1 MEDGMSSP
9 IRSRMSPRLLIVAGI
24 TLAVVLLALLPDT
37 ALASPPRPSWYPG
50 PPWAP
55 LDPKSPEMHMISNL
69 FWIMLVLSAIVFF
82 GVLGALIISIVKFSA
97 GPDAAPPRQ
106 IYGNRVVEISWT
118 AIPFLILIG
127 AFIITAK
134 YIHDINTSQAA
145 GTPLNVVA
153 KGHQWWWEFDY
164 PSLRRGGHEL
174 VTANEMHVPAG
185 VQLHF
190 HVESA
195 DVIHSFWAPQLQ
207 RQIDANPGQ
216 DNAVFVVMPETGIYG
231 GACYEYCG
239 EGHAWMKFRIVVQ
252 TPHDFALWARHQLA
266 PPAKPANSMIALGRK
281 VFETHTCIECHTIT
295 GIPGAHY
302 DIGPNLTHIGSRW
315 TVGAG
320 ALPVSVPTLMMW
332 IHDPSAYKPGV
343 RMPGYPL
350 LSQKDL
356 RALATYL
363 VSLK

>member
-1 MEDGMSSP
+1 MSSFV
-9 IRSRMSPRLLIVAGI
+9 SRPRISPRLLITVGVA
-24 TLAVVLLALLPDT
+24 LALVLLALLPET
-37 ALASPPRPSWYPG
+37 ALASAPRPNWNPG

-69 FWIMLVLSAIVFF
+69 FWIMLVLSGIVFI
-82 GVLGALIISIVKFSA
+82 GVFGALIISIVRFSA
-97 GPDAAPPRQ
+97 GPNAAPGPQ
-106 IYGNRVVEISWT
+106 IYGNRIVEISWT

-145 GTPLNVVA
+145 GPPLNIIA
-153 KGHQWWWEFDY
+153 RGHQWWWEFYY
-164 PSLRRGGHEL
+164 PSLGV
-174 VTANEMHVPAG
+174 VTANEVHVPAG
-185 VQLHF
+185 VPLHF

-216 DNAVFVVMPETGIYG
+216 DNAVFVTMPETGVYG

-239 EGHAWMKFRIVVQ
+239 DAHAWMKFEVIVQ
-252 TPHDFALWARHQLA
+252 TPHDFALWVKHQKS
-266 PPAKPANSMIALGRK
+266 PPAAPSNSLIALGRT
-281 VFETHTCIECHTIT
+281 VFMTHTCIKCHTIT
-295 GIPGAHY
+295 GVPGASGSV
-302 DIGPNLTHIGSRW
+302 GPNLTHVGSRW
-315 TVGAG
+315 AIAAG
-320 ALPVSVPTLMMW
+320 ALPVSVPTVMMW
-332 IHDPSAYKPGV
+332 IHDPNAYKPGV
-343 RMPGYPL
+343 LMPGYPL